1 MSYIKIQYGGQKTNG
16 GYLTIDGV
24 NHGSLKNGE
33 LIKVDAGFHTL
44 NFSSSLYNDYYTK
57 NIKGVITEDLK
68 ENEMLT
74 LTVMSGSNGEILDLP
89 AYKISNVTDKEVV
102 DLENSYVDQFSNEL
116 TDDLSSYKTELLLCI
131 FLGWLGVHK
140 FYKGKIIMGL
150 LYMFSLGLLGIGWL
164 IDIIVLIVK
173 IVKIKKLKKKI
184 S

>member
-1 MSYIKIQYGGQKTNG
+1 
-16 GYLTIDGV
+16 
-24 NHGSLKNGE
+24 
-33 LIKVDAGFHTL
+33 
-44 NFSSSLYNDYYTK
+44 
-57 NIKGVITEDLK
+57 
-68 ENEMLT
+68 MLT
-74 LTVMSGSNGEILDLP
+74 LIIMSGSNGEILDLP
-89 AYKISNVTDKEVV
+89 AYKISDVTNEEVIS
-102 DLENSYVDQFSNEL
+102 LENSYVDQFSNEL

>member
-1 MSYIKIQYGGQKTNG
+1 MSYIKIQFGWQKTNG

-24 NHGSLKNGE
+24 NHGALKDGE

-74 LTVMSGSNGEILDLP
+74 LTIMSGSNGEILDLP
-89 AYKISNVTDKEVV
+89 AYKISDVTNEEVIS
-102 DLENSYVDQFSNEL
+102 LENSYVDQFSNEL

-173 IVKIKKLKKKI
+173 MSKIKNLKKKI